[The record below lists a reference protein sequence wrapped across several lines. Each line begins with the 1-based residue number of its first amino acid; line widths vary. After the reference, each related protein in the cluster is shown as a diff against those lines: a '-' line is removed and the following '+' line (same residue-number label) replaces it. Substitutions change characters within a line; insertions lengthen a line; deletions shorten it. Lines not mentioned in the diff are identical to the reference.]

1 MDPFDEFEFKP
12 LTDGLGFHKK
22 KSTGQKFNKEE
33 ETFTSKKFIKDQGL
47 SLLDEVNVNPL
58 STPLPRKKINPG
70 LGKISINQNAESNFD
85 INSDSSPT
93 NPVDDILKTLQKN
106 RRFNI
111 EEESNG
117 NKALSNSVT
126 TSTILNS
133 TKPLQ
138 QISSFKSATKTM
150 AKTTELIAPKA
161 KESSKALSW
170 TFESSLLDAMLI
182 TAASILC
189 MIILLVITKTDLIGN
204 LTHPDDNGMIYLST
218 LGMFAVVSFIYL
230 SVNRIFL
237 GYTPGEWAFDERIG
251 NPEDLNS
258 KSYSI
263 KIIARSALVVLTGF
277 ILLPI
282 ISMLFRKDIAGQI
295 TGARIMRKA

>member
-1 MDPFDEFEFKP
+1 MDPFEEFEFKP

-22 KSTGQKFNKEE
+22 KSIGHKINKEE

-70 LGKISINQNAESNFD
+70 LGKIPLNQNAESNFEVNHD
-85 INSDSSPT
+85 NSPA
-93 NPVDDILKTLQKN
+93 NAVDDILKTLQKN

-111 EEESNG
+111 EEESHGTKNI
-117 NKALSNSVT
+117 SNSVT
-126 TSTILNS
+126 TSTIVNS
-133 TKPLQ
+133 VRPLQ
-138 QISSFKSATKTM
+138 QTSAFKSATKTTV
-150 AKTTELIAPKA
+150 KSTELLTPKA
-161 KESSKALSW
+161 KEAFKALSW

-204 LTHPDDNGMIYLST
+204 LTHPDENGLIYLST

-251 NPEDLNS
+251 TPGDLNS
-258 KSYSI
+258 KSYSL

-282 ISMLFRKDIAGQI
+282 ISLIFRNDIAGQI